1 MPYLDVFVDD
11 DQFDLIVVEE
21 LDYAISNDPEIENDS
36 ELRRAMMLVRNYFS
50 DQSEIVQQAFPF
62 MYDYQETENELS
74 SKLN

>member
-62 MYDYQETENELS
+62 MHDYQEMENELS